1 MPCARARIAAT
12 IDSRRQPGTGVF
24 VGLRF
29 RRTRKLRM
37 LLPSIFQSVVN
48 RMTNSHCP
56 QAASLRTAL
65 LLPFAVLFLAAC
77 SVPPMV
83 QYIGHSY
90 EATERV
96 DLFLAEDSIPRAH
109 RVMGRL
115 QAEAAFEYRADRIQD
130 YVVKYAA
137 ERGAHGVIIEG
148 LDIFEGEPVHETQI
162 VEKKR
167 DDAKSTSVSV
177 TDSVKNAATERQ
189 RSAERSRGTEQRSDT
204 LRSGSS
210 SPNQQPSATRTKQV
224 ERTAGEST
232 SSTTIRELTYRPRWL
247 QLRATLIRYD

>member
-1 MPCARARIAAT
+1 
-12 IDSRRQPGTGVF
+12 
-24 VGLRF
+24 
-29 RRTRKLRM
+29 M
-37 LLPSIFQSVVN
+37 LLPSILQSVVN

-65 LLPFAVLFLAAC
+65 LFSVAVLILAAC
-77 SVPPMV
+77 SAPPMV

-96 DLFLAEDSIPRAH
+96 DLFLAEDPIPRAH

-115 QAEAAFEYRADRIQD
+115 QAEAAFEYRADRIQE
-130 YVVKYAA
+130 YVLQYAT
-137 ERGAHGVIIEG
+137 ERGAHAVIIEG
-148 LDIFEGEPVHETQI
+148 LDILEGEPVHETQI

-189 RSAERSRGTEQRSDT
+189 RAAERARSAENPSGTAAPEK
-204 LRSGSS
+204 
-210 SPNQQPSATRTKQV
+210 QPTATRTTQT

-232 SSTTIRELTYRPRWL
+232 NSTTIRERSYRPRRL
-247 QLRATLIRYD
+247 HVRATLIRYD